1 MCPSPPDSPA
11 AADAGSP
18 DVPEGV
24 LQGPAGLER
33 ARRFL
38 SARSFPGSD
47 APTEGPEVPGHVG
60 LEPERFVLRV
70 DERWR
75 PVARL
80 PLTEVVAAVDRAVE
94 GEAALKA
101 RDPEDSAARFDL
113 AHGGSVTFEPGG
125 QIEHSTAVHPG
136 ASAAI
141 DDVRGLAALFE
152 RAFDAPPNRAPGLR
166 LLSLGL
172 DPWFTTDDVP
182 QQLRAP
188 RYESMAAYLAK
199 RSPAGAWMMR
209 CSCTLQVN
217 LDQGGAQVLEDRY
230 ALANLLSPAF
240 VTSFSTSPELP
251 GTERVH
257 CRRARVWQ
265 TLDPTRSGFPS
276 GFLTATD
283 RRPGTAA
290 AAYAEAA
297 LDADVLLIPSRAAGH
312 HVAGEPGFN
321 LRDWILNGHPDAGFP
336 TEGDLATHLTTL
348 FFEVRSRGFYELRA
362 IDALPDCWRP
372 AAVVFAC
379 GLLLDP
385 TARGQALEYLEPT
398 RPGLLEDWR
407 RAAREGWA
415 WTENGER
422 TARLWG
428 WALEGA
434 ARLDREFL
442 REDHLREAHQFHERF
457 VARRRAP
464 ADEFREA
471 LSRGPEA
478 ASRWAASLGCGEER
492 GHALV

>member
-1 MCPSPPDSPA
+1 MCPCPPDPPA
-11 AADAGSP
+11 PATAGSRTP
-18 DVPEGV
+18 SPEELRGAAGV
-24 LQGPAGLER
+24 ER
-33 ARRFL
+33 ARKFL
-38 SARSFPGSD
+38 AARAFPTSGS
-47 APTEGPEVPGHVG
+47 PTAGPEVAGHVG

-70 DERWR
+70 DDRGR
-75 PVARL
+75 PTARL
-80 PLTEVVAAVDRAVE
+80 PLADVIATVERAAESEDVLE
-94 GEAALKA
+94 P
-101 RDPEDSAARFDL
+101 RDPADPSARFDL

-125 QIEHSTAVHPG
+125 QIEHSTAVHPS

-141 DDVRGLAALFE
+141 DDVRGLAALLE

-172 DPWFTTDDVP
+172 DPWFQPDDVP

-217 LDQGGAQVLEDRY
+217 LDQGDAQVLEDRY

-251 GTERVH
+251 GTGRVH

-265 TLDPTRSGFPS
+265 TLDPTRSGFPT
-276 GFLTATD
+276 GFLNATD

-290 AAYAEAA
+290 SAYAEAA
-297 LDADVLLIPSRAAGH
+297 LDADVLLIPSRSKGH
-312 HVAGEPGFN
+312 HVAGDPGFA
-321 LRDWILNGHPDAGFP
+321 LRDWIENGHPDAGFP
-336 TEGDLATHLTTL
+336 SEADLETHLTTL

-372 AAVVFAC
+372 AAVTFAC
-379 GLLLDP
+379 GLLLDA
-385 TARGQALEYLEPT
+385 TAREQALEYLEPT
-398 RPGLLEDWR
+398 RRGLLEDWH
-407 RAAREGWA
+407 RAALEGWSWA
-415 WTENGER
+415 ENAER

-434 ARLDREFL
+434 ARLDRGFL

-457 VARRRAP
+457 VARRAAP